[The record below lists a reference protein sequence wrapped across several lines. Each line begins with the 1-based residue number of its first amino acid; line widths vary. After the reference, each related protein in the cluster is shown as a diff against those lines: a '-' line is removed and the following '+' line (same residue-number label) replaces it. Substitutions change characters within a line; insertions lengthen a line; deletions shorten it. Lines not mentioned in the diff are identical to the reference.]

1 MKPGELQ
8 SGGYGFYYKGYNTA
22 PVAEKDVLA
31 DLQTVIT
38 PLNRPQRP
46 TTPAIPYKEAITSEV
61 YFSNEKWQEVLTSHG
76 ILVNAASKT
85 VTIQSSALDA
95 DLQYSL
101 SDEELAVLTSNSVK
115 DHPIDKRLETLN
127 NVIKEDFE
135 DAVTMDMLNG
145 NKLIGIRLHPEVQ
158 EDLDR
163 KINRQEEYYRQETTS
178 QEYEVEREPSLRD
191 NLPKGGVVM
200 NGNDLN
206 LIDSNKGWFREG
218 RHGREVTVDDIRV
231 EPVQGD
237 GEAKYRMT
245 AIIDGE
251 VVSHEISQK
260 QYEKFMALDDL
271 HRMKLF
277 SKVFKEVDMKDRY
290 PVGLGTKI
298 SAALL
303 AGAVVTHDLLRGP
316 HHIPDIYMTGHRGPM
331 PHVYFKPGVDT
342 PADVAARQF
351 DAMRN
356 LPDDRVPGM
365 GHGL

>member
-31 DLQTVIT
+31 ELQTVIT
-38 PLNRPQRP
+38 PVRQPQRP
-46 TTPAIPYKEAITSEV
+46 TAPAIPYKEAITSDV
-61 YFSNEKWQEVLTSHG
+61 YFSNEKWQEVLASHG
-76 ILVNAASKT
+76 ILIDAEKKT
-85 VTIQSSALDA
+85 VTIQSSALEA
-95 DLQYSL
+95 DLQYNL
-101 SDEELAVLTSNSVK
+101 SDEELAVLTSNSIK
-115 DHPIDKRLETLN
+115 DHPIAKRLETLN
-127 NVIKEDFE
+127 GVIKEDFA

-145 NKLIGIRLHPEVQ
+145 NKLIDIKLHPEVQ
-158 EDLDR
+158 ADLDR
-163 KINRQEEYYRQETTS
+163 QITRQDEYYRQ
-178 QEYEVEREPSLRD
+178 QENPQDYQVEREPSLRD

-200 NGNDLN
+200 DGNDLS
-206 LIDSNKGWFREG
+206 LIDENKGWFREG

-231 EPVQGD
+231 EPVQGE

-245 AIIDGE
+245 AVIDGE

-260 QYEKFMALDDL
+260 QYEKFMALDNL

-298 SAALL
+298 TAALF

-316 HHIPDIYMTGHRGPM
+316 RPMSDIYVEGHRGPM
-331 PHVYFKPGVDT
+331 PHVYFKPGVDS